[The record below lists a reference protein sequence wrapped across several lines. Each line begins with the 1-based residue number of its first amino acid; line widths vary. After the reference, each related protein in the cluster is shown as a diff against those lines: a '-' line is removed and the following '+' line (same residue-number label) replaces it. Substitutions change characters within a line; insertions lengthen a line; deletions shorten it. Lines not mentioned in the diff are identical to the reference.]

1 MAKKK
6 ASAGKS
12 SGGRKTSYS
21 KAVEAA
27 LADLVIANRILANE
41 GVIDAFGHCSIRH
54 PENPKH
60 YFLARSR
67 SPEFVERGDIVEF
80 DLDSTPVHAE
90 ERTLYSE
97 RPIHGRLYKARPD
110 VNAVCHNHA
119 HSLIP
124 YGVTGGGIKPI
135 LHVAGCIGHE
145 TPVWDIA
152 EDFGATDLRVTNNAM
167 GDSLAKKVS
176 KNRTCLMRGHGAVV
190 ASHDL
195 KSTVFVAIY
204 LMANAALL
212 KEARELGQ
220 VQYLSDAEIKLTEQ
234 MNFKERSQNRAWEY
248 WARRAGFKT
257 VVNV

>member
-6 ASAGKS
+6 AAAK
-12 SGGRKTSYS
+12 KPAYS
-21 KAVEAA
+21 KKIEQA

-54 PENPKH
+54 PENPGR

-67 SPEFVERGDIVEF
+67 SPELVERGDIMEF
-80 DLDSTPVHAE
+80 DLDSNPINADG
-90 ERTLYSE
+90 RTMYSE
-97 RPIHGRLYKARPD
+97 RPIHGRLYKSRAD
-110 VNAVCHNHA
+110 VNSVCHNHA

-124 YGVTGGGIKPI
+124 FGVTGGGIKPI
-135 LHVAGCIGHE
+135 WHVAGCIGHDV
-145 TPVWDIA
+145 PVWDIRA
-152 EDFGATDLRVTNNAM
+152 DFGETDLLVTNNAM
-167 GDSLAKKVS
+167 GDSLAKTVA

-220 VQYLSDAEIKLTEQ
+220 VQYLSDAEVKLTEQ

-257 VVNV
+257 AVNV